1 MTSQTAIGAPPVADL
16 AAFGDPEA
24 VTVVGAS
31 ADPAKWGYWLARGAI
46 TGAHRRTVHLVNRRG
61 VPINGHPTVTSLN
74 EIDGPLGL
82 VVLCVPPADVPTV
95 VTEALDRGARGFL
108 GITAGLNR
116 TLGEHAEA
124 DLAEL
129 IRARGARMVGPNC
142 LGIYDAATEL
152 QLAWGEFTPGQLG
165 IVSQSGQLGSEL
177 ANLAADRGLGVSR
190 FVSVGNQADV
200 TAAEALADLVDHE
213 ATAVVALY
221 VESFV
226 DGRLMI
232 ETLQRLRAAGKHTLL
247 LTVGAS
253 AASQTAAASHT
264 GSMTSSLDVVDAA
277 CRAAGVL
284 RVDTPAQLVEIAQ
297 LLVDAPP
304 TPGPR
309 TAIVGDSGGQGAIAA
324 DVLTRA
330 GLVIVPF
337 SATQQSVLGRL
348 LPPDAGVAN
357 PVDLAGAGEAD
368 MSVYAEIVETLLAD
382 DDIDAITL
390 TGYFGSYGFF
400 TPSLQTQESE
410 VARRIALASEKHRKP
425 VALHSMCRASRTID
439 EVREAGVPTYHHIED
454 AALALAG
461 GAQLAAATGRNLAT
475 DDVTAPVTTAEGY
488 LAARQILASVGVAF
502 PAAREVRN
510 QDDLIAAA
518 RELAGPWVLKADW
531 IAHKTEVG
539 AVAVGLDSE
548 AAAAEALAGMIGRV
562 GPGTYVL
569 EQMDARSDIV
579 EVIVGARRDPV
590 FGPLI
595 LVGAGGIQAELL
607 RDSALELGP
616 IDAVTARSMLERL
629 RMFPLLTGWRGK
641 PATDIDAL
649 ADVVAGVSRLMAAAP
664 ECADIEINPIR
675 VGPTGVVAVDALI
688 TTATTAATTA
698 ATTTATTTVT
708 SSEENK

>member
-1 MTSQTAIGAPPVADL
+1 MGLADL
-16 AAFGDPEA
+16 SAFGDPEA

-31 ADPAKWGYWLARGAI
+31 ADPAKWGYWLARGAAA
-46 TGAHRRTVHLVNRRG
+46 GAHRRAVHLVNRRG
-61 VPINGHPTVTSLN
+61 VPIEGRPTVTALAD
-74 EIDGPLGL
+74 IDGPLGL
-82 VVLCVPPADVPTV
+82 VVLCVPPADVPAV
-95 VTEALDRGARGFL
+95 VHEALDRGAKGFL

-116 TLGEHAEA
+116 ALGPNAEA
-124 DLAEL
+124 ELAST
-129 IRARGARMVGPNC
+129 IRAKGARLVGPNC
-142 LGIYDAATEL
+142 LGIYDASSEL

-165 IVSQSGQLGSEL
+165 IISQSGQLGSEL

-200 TAAEALADLVDHE
+200 TAAEALADLVDHQD
-213 ATAVVALY
+213 TAVVALY

-253 AASQTAAASHT
+253 DASQTAAASHT

-284 RVDTPAQLVEIAQ
+284 RVDTPAQLIETAQ
-297 LLVDAPP
+297 MLVDAPAS
-304 TPGPR
+304 PGPR

-330 GLVIVPF
+330 GLTIAPF
-337 SATQQSVLGRL
+337 AAQQQAALAAL

-368 MSVYAEIVETLLAD
+368 LRVYAEIVETLLAD
-382 DDIDAITL
+382 DDVDAVTL
-390 TGYFGSYGFF
+390 TGYFGSYGFH
-400 TPSLQTQESE
+400 TPTLQSVESE
-410 VARRIALASEKHRKP
+410 VALRIAHASQKHRKP
-425 VALHSMCRASRTID
+425 VALHSMCRSSRTID
-439 EVREAGVPTYHHIED
+439 LVREAGVPTYHHIED

-461 GAQLAAATGRNLAT
+461 GARLASERGRNLAAGDST
-475 DDVTAPVTTAEGY
+475 PRTAPADGY
-488 LAARQILASVGVAF
+488 LAAREVLQSVGVSF
-502 PAAREVRN
+502 PEVCGVTSEAE
-510 QDDLIAAA
+510 LIAAM
-518 RELAGPWVLKADW
+518 RQLPGPWVLKADW

-539 AVAVGLDSE
+539 AVAVGLTTE
-548 AAAAEALAGMIGRV
+548 AAACEALERMLSTV

-569 EQMDARSDIV
+569 ERMDTRPDVV

-590 FGPLI
+590 FGPVI
-595 LVGAGGIQAELL
+595 LVGAGGVQAELL
-607 RDSALELGP
+607 RDNALELGP
-616 IDAVTARSMLERL
+616 VDTETARQMLQRL

-649 ADVVAGVSRLMAAAP
+649 AEMVAGVSQLMAAATD
-664 ECADIEINPIR
+664 CADIEVNPVR
-675 VGPTGVVAVDALI
+675 VGPTGVLAVDALI
-688 TTATTAATTA
+688 TTTSTSSVAS
-698 ATTTATTTVT
+698 TTTEAVT
-708 SSEENK
+708 SEESR